1 MRKLMMLAA
10 MLAMMMAAS
19 VPAFAQTFVD
29 NSETTFDTNVEDS
42 FNDNNIA
49 VNDCDIV
56 QNGGDQSN
64 ITGDGNVNI
73 NEQEADQNCEANA
86 GDVFYDDDD
95 DHDWLF
101 FYWI

>member
-1 MRKLMMLAA
+1 MKKLMMLAA

-42 FNDNNIA
+42 FNGNNLA
-49 VNDCDIV
+49 LNDGDIV

-64 ITGDGNVNI
+64 VVGDGNVNI
-73 NEQEADQNCEANA
+73 NEQEATQDLSANA
-86 GDVFYDDDD
+86 GDVYYYG
-95 DHDWLF
+95 WLF
-101 FYWI
+101 GYYL

>member
-1 MRKLMMLAA
+1 MKKIMMLAA

-42 FNDNNIA
+42 FNGNNLA
-49 VNDCDIV
+49 VNDGDIV

-73 NEQEADQNCEANA
+73 NEQEATQDLSANA
-86 GDVFYDDDD
+86 GDVYYYDDYDYY
-95 DHDWLF
+95 WLF
-101 FYWI
+101 GYYL